1 MAHTHDTTA
10 SKNISTAFFLNFTF
24 TIIELVGGIMT
35 NSLAIISDALHDL
48 GDTISLGLAWI
59 LSKVSEKKRSDSFTY
74 GYKRFSLLGALIN
87 AVILIGGGVW
97 VISNA
102 IPRIMNPEPTHV
114 PGMIGIAILGI
125 IANGLAVY
133 KMKSG
138 RSLNEKI
145 VTWHLLEDVLG
156 WAAILVVAVV
166 MYFTNLSI
174 LDPILS
180 VLITL
185 YILVNAL
192 KNMRE
197 TIRIFLQ
204 GTPAGMEMKEIE
216 NEITQMDGV
225 KAVHDIRVWSLDG
238 GSHIGSLHVVVGKEV
253 TLENA
258 SMIKE
263 KIRTLLHDHHIEHVT
278 VEIEHPDEPCGS
290 DT

>member
-1 MAHTHDTTA
+1 
-10 SKNISTAFFLNFTF
+10 
-24 TIIELVGGIMT
+24 
-35 NSLAIISDALHDL
+35 
-48 GDTISLGLAWI
+48 
-59 LSKVSEKKRSDSFTY
+59 
-74 GYKRFSLLGALIN
+74 LGALIN

-102 IPRIMNPEPTHV
+102 IPRVMNPEPTHI

-156 WAAILVVAVV
+156 WAAILVVAIV

-180 VLITL
+180 ILITL
-185 YILVNAL
+185 YILFSAL
-192 KNMRE
+192 KNLRE
-197 TIRIFLQ
+197 TIRVFLQ

-216 NEITQMDGV
+216 DAIHQIDGV
-225 KAVHDIRVWSLDG
+225 QKIHDVRVWSLDG
-238 GSHIGSLHVVVGKEV
+238 GTHIASMHVVVEKDV
-253 TLENA
+253 TLEKA
-258 SMIKE
+258 SAIKE
-263 KIRTLLHDHHIEHVT
+263 KVREMLLDHHIEHTT
-278 VEIEHPDEPCGS
+278 VEIEHPDEEPCS
-290 DT
+290 MEH